1 MNGYGIAMF
10 VHMIGLIALFG
21 GLVIVHHGGTRLRAA
36 STWED
41 ARTWLGLLRPIR
53 GMFIAGGVFLLAS
66 GMYMARVEWS
76 FGTPWVVVGTIVVLL
91 FLATGALV
99 SGRIFAR
106 IGRAS
111 AQAKGPISDEARA
124 LIRSPLLWSSTFG
137 MNGGALGMVWLMT
150 TKPGW
155 TGSIGIPLAATVL
168 GSLIGLGMTRSGR
181 ARAVGTH
188 AHAPAG
194 TT

>member
-1 MNGYGIAMF
+1 MNAYAIAMF

-21 GLVIVHHGGTRLRAA
+21 GLVIIHHGGVRLRAA
-36 STWED
+36 GTWQE
-41 ARTWLGLLRPIR
+41 ARTWLDLLRPTR
-53 GMFIAGGVFLLAS
+53 NMFIAGAVFLLGS
-66 GMYMARVEWS
+66 GMFMARAQW
-76 FGTPWVVVGTIVVLL
+76 TMRMPWIVVGMIVVLM

-106 IGRAS
+106 IARAA
-111 AQAKGPISDEARA
+111 AQAQGPISDEARA
-124 LIRSPLLWSSTFG
+124 LIHSPLLWSSVFG

-188 AHAPAG
+188 AHAPARS
-194 TT
+194 